1 MALVAVYMSLGDFNL
16 AWTEM
21 DTILTSEQSDRG
33 MIDHYKIVPC
43 YIPST
48 FINVMDGKR
57 KFAPNTFTSGDAKY
71 VLLMIHMTR
80 HASCIGEPEVKISS
94 ELLALM
100 QERLSHTTSY
110 QKGEEETANNDI
122 LTISERALCKDSEV
136 QVYLLEKKYLIHP
149 CSREEE
155 SEEKYGSE
163 SDNDYADIST
173 TTATTTVK
181 ACSIFRD
188 PLPPAYEDFQVSTAS
203 QSFIGAAI
211 PTDIIHHVYSGDM
224 RKIFS
229 DDVTFKALFAE
240 YFSPDMVLSLL
251 GNFETLAFKNYEI
264 TIVTPLEDIMT
275 QIDETYMKCALTYTS
290 SEKKKVKYFIQ
301 SLDEFGATFRSSSG
315 MRFDYVEYSGGLSK
329 SSSYMQHLKILQ
341 SLLTP
346 KGAHYV
352 MYVCMYVCMN
362 TCMNMRRNV
371 CMYHS
376 MFVNIAV
383 CMCIQLYIYVYSIL
397 CIGLYPMACIFV
409 CMYVCMYV

>member
-1 MALVAVYMSLGDFNL
+1 MYMSLGDFNL

-21 DTILTSEQSDRG
+21 DTILTSKQSDRG
-33 MIDHYKIVPC
+33 LLDHYKIVPC

-57 KFAPNTFTSGDAKY
+57 QFTPSTFTSGDAKY

-80 HASCIGEPEVKISS
+80 HASCIGEPEVKIPS

-100 QERLSHTTSY
+100 QERLSHTTTY

-122 LTISERALCKDSEV
+122 LTISERALCKDSEL

-155 SEEKYGSE
+155 SEEEYESE
-163 SDNDYADIST
+163 SGDDYADIST
-173 TTATTTVK
+173 TTTTTTIQLSK

-188 PLPPAYEDFQVSTAS
+188 PIPPAYEDFQVSTAS

-211 PTDIIHHVYSGDM
+211 PTDIIHHVYSGDI

-229 DDVTFKALFAE
+229 ETVTFKVLFAV

-251 GNFETLAFKNYEI
+251 GNFETLSFKNYEI
-264 TIVTPLEDIMT
+264 TIVTPLEDVMT
-275 QIDETYMKCALTYTS
+275 QIDETYMKCAETYTT

-301 SLDEFGATFRSSSG
+301 SLDEFGATFRSGSI
-315 MRFDYVEYSGGLSK
+315 RFDYVEYNGGLSK
-329 SSSYMQHLKILQ
+329 SSSYIQHLKILK

-352 MYVCMYVCMN
+352 
-362 TCMNMRRNV
+362 
-371 CMYHS
+371 
-376 MFVNIAV
+376 
-383 CMCIQLYIYVYSIL
+383 
-397 CIGLYPMACIFV
+397 
-409 CMYVCMYV
+409 